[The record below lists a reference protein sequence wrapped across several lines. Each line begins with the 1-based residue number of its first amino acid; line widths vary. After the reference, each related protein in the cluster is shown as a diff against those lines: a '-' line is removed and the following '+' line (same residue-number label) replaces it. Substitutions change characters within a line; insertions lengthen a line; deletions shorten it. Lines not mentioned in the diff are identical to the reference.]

1 MTFFRLFPVI
11 LSALLLGAH
20 FFRAGLTYLA
30 VAIVLFPV
38 VLLMK
43 RAWVA
48 RLTQLVLVLGGIEWI
63 RTLLVFVAARREMG
77 QPWTRLAAIL
87 GCVALFTIGSGLLF
101 SLSGA
106 LRRRYGLDK
115 SREDLDR

>member
-1 MTFFRLFPVI
+1 MTFVRLFPVI
-11 LSALLLGAH
+11 FCALLLGAH

-30 VAIVLFPV
+30 LLTLLFPLI
-38 VLLMK
+38 LLVK

-48 RLTQLVLVLGGIEWI
+48 RLTQFVLVLGGIEWV
-63 RTLLVFVAARREMG
+63 RTLLVFVAERRETG
-77 QPWTRLAAIL
+77 QSWTRLAVIL

-106 LRRRYGLDK
+106 LRKRYGLDK
-115 SREDLDR
+115 SR

>member
-1 MTFFRLFPVI
+1 MTFVRLIPVI

-20 FFRAGLTYLA
+20 FLRSGPTFLA
-30 VAIVLFPV
+30 LLIVLFPF
-38 VLLMK
+38 VLLVK

-48 RLTQLVLVLGGIEWI
+48 RLTQVVLLLGGIEWI
-63 RTLLVFVAARREMG
+63 RTLLVFVADRREAG
-77 QPWTRLAAIL
+77 QPWTRLAVIL

-106 LRRRYGLDK
+106 LRNRYGLNK
-115 SREDLDR
+115 SP

>member
-1 MTFFRLFPVI
+1 MTFVRLFPVI

-20 FFRAGLTYLA
+20 FFRAGLTVLA
-30 VAIVLFPV
+30 LLIVLFPL
-38 VLLMK
+38 VLLVK

-48 RLTQLVLVLGGIEWI
+48 RLTQFVLVCGSIEWI
-63 RTLLVFVAARREMG
+63 RTLLVFVAERRETG
-77 QPWTRLAAIL
+77 QPWTRLAVIL

-106 LRRRYGLDK
+106 LRKRYGLDT
-115 SREDLDR
+115 SR